1 MIDIRAWTPDGWRQR
16 VADAV
21 SVGSPTWQALRRLS
35 STSYGDLLAETWR
48 DMMFD
53 DSAETIIH
61 TIDDLWP
68 GVTDPNHLDL
78 VASDE
83 VTIVN
88 DPSKTGLL
96 SSGSGQSGLQ
106 LGQEILEDMSEA
118 DEEVDST
125 ASMFDLPMSSL
136 SSIDDLRVTLKL
148 RHRLNVR
155 FLGVGK
161 ETGKAYVEIT
171 RTGGD
176 SIYLVN
182 ETVQLENPGDAMDEY
197 AVSLIDSCY
206 PVDEL
211 RDMVLHSLAT
221 GDEVIL
227 DVSMESPEGGIESKY
242 YQASSCVWA
251 LDDVELAIAL
261 DVRMMRRAMDVM
273 SKIDGSVDSAVGEM
287 MSTGLFT
294 SMLEAG
300 STWPMVSQIVAGC
313 GLEPDYRVIGLG
325 AFLTKDYVEEVQSD
339 MVGDGDLE
347 DDDEDVD
354 VEAVPVDPNELVV
367 LNRSNNDA
375 QAAVVAFCLMTFSV
389 VATTNEA
396 AGWRVD
402 PIADKPDDV
411 YGVPLETQVKTLEER
426 LSMTLDSTCTVE
438 YLGRRVD
445 DGRLVFARADDEG
458 NLLGWFDREDE

>member
-1 MIDIRAWTPDGWRQR
+1 
-16 VADAV
+16 
-21 SVGSPTWQALRRLS
+21 
-35 STSYGDLLAETWR
+35 
-48 DMMFD
+48 MFD

-61 TIDDLWP
+61 TMDDLWP
-68 GVTDPNHLDL
+68 GVTDPNHVDL
-78 VASDE
+78 AASDE
-83 VTIVN
+83 VVIVN
-88 DPSKTGLL
+88 DPAKTGLHV
-96 SSGSGQSGLQ
+96 GNGGDGRELQ
-106 LGQEILEDMSEA
+106 ISQEIVGNLSEA
-118 DEEVDST
+118 AEEVDST
-125 ASMFDLPMSSL
+125 VSMFDLPMSAL
-136 SSIDDLRVTLKL
+136 ASIDDLRVTLKL
-148 RHRLNVR
+148 RRRLSVT
-155 FLGVGK
+155 FLGVGN
-161 ETGKAYVEIT
+161 ETGKAYVEIEAA
-171 RTGGD
+171 GGD

-182 ETVQLENPGDAMDEY
+182 EIVHLDDPGDQMDEY
-197 AVSLIDSCY
+197 TVSLIDSCY

-227 DVSMESPEGGIESKY
+227 DASMESPEGGIESKY
-242 YQASSCVWA
+242 YQASDCTWA

-273 SKIDGSVDSAVGEM
+273 TKIDGSVESAVGEM
-287 MSTGLFT
+287 MSTGLFK
-294 SMLEAG
+294 SMLSAG
-300 STWPMVSQIVAGC
+300 GTWPMVSQIVAGC

-325 AFLTKDYVEEVQSD
+325 DFLTRDYVEEVQAD
-339 MVGDGDLE
+339 MVDAGTDE
-347 DDDEDVD
+347 DDDEEGVD
-354 VEAVPVDPNELVV
+354 VEAVPVDPDELAV

-375 QAAVVAFCLMTFSV
+375 LAAVAAFCLMTFSV

-402 PIADKPDDV
+402 PTADKPDEV

-458 NLLGWFDREDE
+458 NLLGWFDREED